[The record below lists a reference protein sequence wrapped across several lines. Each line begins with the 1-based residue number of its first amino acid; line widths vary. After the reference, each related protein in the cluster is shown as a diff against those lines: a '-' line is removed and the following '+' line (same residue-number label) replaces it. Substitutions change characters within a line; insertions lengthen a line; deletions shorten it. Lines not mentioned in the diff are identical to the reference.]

1 MEEVFRFMEER
12 NMIYAEVLSK
22 LIQAE
27 TISELGQTDKSKFL
41 AFHELL
47 KETFPNIFGQ
57 GEFEEHDGSFIL
69 KWAGKD
75 SSKEPVLL
83 MNHHDVVEA
92 SGQWEHEPFSGAI
105 ADGKVWGRGT
115 LDTKGGLW
123 AMLQAADEL
132 AKEGVVP
139 NRDIYFLS
147 TCTEETDGAGGA
159 ALAQLLKDRGLHF
172 YMVLD
177 EGGMILYDPIG
188 GADGTFAM
196 AGVGEKGCADI
207 KFIARSGG
215 GHASMPGKNTP
226 IARLSQFVAEVEK
239 SNIFDTQVS
248 PTIREMLKRFSPTM
262 KGVLKLAC
270 GNAGLFSKVLCM
282 VMPAISPAAGAMLR
296 TTVAFTMCKGSDG
309 TNVLPQ
315 EAWVIGNMR
324 YSHHEGRD
332 HSIKVI
338 SDLAKK
344 YDLEVEVM
352 DKGIESGLT
361 DYNAEPFKFIE
372 KAVSEIFP
380 GVATVPYIMA
390 GASDS
395 RYFSIVSDNC
405 IRFLPFRIT
414 DEQLDS
420 IHGLNENVD
429 VAVLAEAVDFYRY
442 VLTEV

>member
-1 MEEVFRFMEER
+1 MEER
-12 NMIYAEVLSK
+12 NKGYAETLSK
-22 LIQAE
+22 LIQCE
-27 TISELGQTDKSKFL
+27 TISELNQDDKTKFL
-41 AFHELL
+41 TFHQLL
-47 KETFPNIFGQ
+47 KDTFPNIFDVVDY
-57 GEFEEHDGSFIL
+57 EEHNGSFIL
-69 KWAGKD
+69 KWTGKE
-75 SSKEPVLL
+75 SSHEPILL

-92 SGQWEHEPFSGAI
+92 SGTWEHGAFSGDI

-132 AKEGVVP
+132 AKEGVIP

-147 TCTEETDGAGGA
+147 TCTEETDGSGGA
-159 ALAQLLKDRGLHF
+159 YLAQLLKDRGLHF

-196 AGVGEKGCADI
+196 AGVGEKGCADL
-207 KFIARSGG
+207 KFIARSTG

-226 IARLSQFVAEVEK
+226 IVRLSKFVAEAEK
-239 SNIFDTQVS
+239 AKIFKTEVS
-248 PTIREMLKRFSPTM
+248 PTIKEMLKRFSPTM
-262 KGVLKLAC
+262 KGVMKLAC
-270 GNAGLFSKVLCM
+270 GNAGLFSKILCS
-282 VMPAISPAAGAMLR
+282 VMPALSPAAGAMLK

-324 YSHHEGRD
+324 YSHHQGRED
-332 HSIKVI
+332 SIKAI
-338 SDLAKK
+338 SDLAAK
-344 YDLEVEVM
+344 YDIETEIM
-352 DKGIESGLT
+352 DKGVESTLT
-361 DYNAEPFKFIE
+361 DYNGEAFKFIE
-372 KAVSEIFP
+372 KAVSAIFP
-380 GVATVPYIMA
+380 EVATVPYIMA

-395 RYFSIVSDNC
+395 RYFSIVSDSC
-405 IRFLPFRIT
+405 IRFLPFVIS

-429 VAVLAEAVDFYRY
+429 VAVLSDAVDFYRY
-442 VLTEV
+442 VITIHLQFL

>member
-1 MEEVFRFMEER
+1 MEER
-12 NMIYAEVLSK
+12 NQGYAETLSK
-22 LIQAE
+22 LIQCE

-41 AFHELL
+41 GFHQLL
-47 KETFPNIFGQ
+47 KEVFPNIFNIATY
-57 GEFEEHDGSFIL
+57 EEHNGSFIL
-69 KWAGKD
+69 VWKGKNNTQ
-75 SSKEPVLL
+75 EPVLL

-92 SGQWEHEPFSGAI
+92 SGTWEHDAFSGAI
-105 ADGKVWGRGT
+105 VDGKVWGRGT

-147 TCTEETDGAGGA
+147 TCTEETDGSGGA
-159 ALAQLLKDRGLHF
+159 YLAQLLKDRGLHF

-196 AGVGEKGCADI
+196 AGVGEKGCADL
-207 KFIARSGG
+207 KFIARSTG

-226 IARLSQFVAEVEK
+226 IARLAKFVSEAEK
-239 SNIFDTQVS
+239 SKIFETEVS
-248 PTIREMLKRFSPTM
+248 PTIKEMLKRFSPTM
-262 KGVLKLAC
+262 KGVMKLAC
-270 GNAGLFSKVLCM
+270 GNAGLFSPILCA
-282 VMPAISPAAGAMLR
+282 VMPALSPAAGAMLK
-296 TTVAFTMCKGSDG
+296 TTIAFTMCKGSDG

-324 YSHHEGRD
+324 YSHHQGRD
-332 HSIKVI
+332 NSIKAI
-338 SDLAKK
+338 RDLAAK
-344 YDLEVEVM
+344 YDIETEVM
-352 DKGIESGLT
+352 DKGVESTLT
-361 DYNAEPFKFIE
+361 DYNGEPFKFIE
-372 KAVSEIFP
+372 KAVSAIFP
-380 GVATVPYIMA
+380 NVVTVPYIMA

-395 RYFSIVSDNC
+395 RYFSIVSDHC
-405 IRFLPFRIT
+405 IRFLPFAIS

-429 VAVLAEAVDFYRY
+429 VSVLADAVDFYRY
-442 VLTEV
+442 VIKEI